1 LEQQQRSSVR
11 SHHLFRSGWTRS
23 GSAALC
29 CAVTFLAPAGLALAA
44 DIDTAI
50 SLEQANNAEATK
62 SQGRINQIDD
72 QTDVMAAEYRAV
84 IDQTQ
89 SLRVYNAQ
97 LEKLIAAQNVEL
109 ASLTEQIGSIT
120 EISREVTPLMLR
132 MVDTLGQF
140 VDADVPMLLSERKQ
154 RVADLRA
161 LLARADVED
170 SEKYRR
176 ITEAYQ
182 IENEYGRT
190 IEVYQDNVTIDG
202 QDLTLD
208 FLRVG
213 RVALLYQ
220 TLDGQQIG
228 AWDQAERKWVTL
240 PDDYRDSIRTGV
252 RIAKKQLA
260 PDLIRLPVSAPKE
273 SSR

>member
-1 LEQQQRSSVR
+1 MRT
-11 SHHLFRSGWTRS
+11 HHPFRSGRTRS
-23 GSAALC
+23 GSAALL
-29 CAVTFLAPAGLALAA
+29 CAATFLGAVGTALAA
-44 DIDTAI
+44 DIDAAI
-50 SLEQANNAEATK
+50 ALERANNAEATK

-72 QTDVMAAEYRAV
+72 QTDLMASEYRAV

-97 LEKLIAAQNVEL
+97 LEKLIAAQNAEL

-132 MVDTLGQF
+132 MVDTLDQF
-140 VDADVPMLLSERKQ
+140 VEADVPMLLSERRQ

-190 IEVYQDNVTIDG
+190 IEVYQDNITIDG

-220 TLDGQQIG
+220 TLDGEQIG